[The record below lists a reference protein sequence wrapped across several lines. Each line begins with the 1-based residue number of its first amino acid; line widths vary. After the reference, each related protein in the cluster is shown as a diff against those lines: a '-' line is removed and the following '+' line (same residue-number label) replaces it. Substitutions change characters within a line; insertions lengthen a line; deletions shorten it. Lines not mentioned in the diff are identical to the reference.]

1 LDHNGEIYNFLLY
14 KENNFGVISFSS
26 MSYEKIYS
34 FLSIDSFVSDHDV
47 VVRIYIEIYE
57 RE

>member
-1 LDHNGEIYNFLLY
+1 
-14 KENNFGVISFSS
+14 
-26 MSYEKIYS
+26 MSYEKIDS

-47 VVRIYIEIYE
+47 VVRIYIEMYE